1 MTSAGTSSASSR
13 GATVTES
20 GRERIPT
27 HAVDPA
33 EGSARLAVLAGMDRK
48 GHTHTGSARVATSH
62 RWTFASTVG
71 ATFLAFL
78 LFPLGAL
85 AAPTPDT
92 GSTDNESFFTKVG
105 DFASENAT
113 WFIIGLVALAVII
126 AAFLIFRASRKD
138 RKTSGPAGT
147 PQAAGRPSAAGP
159 VSASEMKRRRRASMQ
174 RAREEER
181 LRRKGARPPAAQPA
195 SQSDPVEAEKAA
207 ARGAAGP
214 AGTPGAVAPPVP
226 PVSPEAPTAV
236 TPQVPAGA
244 TGAVAAGAAAGALA
258 GRVEGDDAEQR
269 LREKVE
275 QIKAGQSGVPTGP
288 PPAAVPPPP
297 AGAAVP
303 SLGEAAPD
311 LADAERRL
319 LADREVRDRT
329 LGDAESRLRELE
341 ARAEAAERRAAFAE
355 QLANLRAEEGE
366 HERRLN
372 EIVAR
377 IDQAEQRAR
386 IAEIRAEEAERT
398 ASEALRGG
406 TPHAPAPGSPSG
418 AIPPPPAPA
427 PPVSHPAAAPPSPV
441 QGGVTDINQAGF
453 EELRSAGLSVTQATR
468 VMAYRE
474 RFGGY
479 GAVDDLAR
487 VPGFTP
493 DVIEALR
500 GRITT

>member
-1 MTSAGTSSASSR
+1 MT
-13 GATVTES
+13 EP
-20 GRERIPT
+20 GREQIPT
-27 HAVDPA
+27 GPLHPA
-33 EGSARLAVLAGMDRK
+33 EGSVRLAVFTGMVRK
-48 GHTHTGSARVATSH
+48 GHIHSGPAQVTAGRGRRIAA
-62 RWTFASTVG
+62 AIG
-71 ATFLAFL
+71 ATLSTFL
-78 LFPLGAL
+78 LFPFAAL
-85 AAPTPDT
+85 AAPTLDT

-113 WFIIGLVALAVII
+113 WFIIGLIVLAVAV
-126 AAFLIFRASRKD
+126 AAFFIFRANRKD
-138 RKTSGPAGT
+138 RKASVPVGTPAGT
-147 PQAAGRPSAAGP
+147 SPPAGPSAAAP
-159 VSASEMKRRRRASMQ
+159 VSAAEMKRRRRAAMQ

-195 SQSDPVEAEKAA
+195 AQFDPVEAEKAA
-207 ARGAAGP
+207 ARGVSGAAD
-214 AGTPGAVAPPVP
+214 APGAVEPPVP

-275 QIKAGQSGVPTGP
+275 QIKAGQSGAPIAP

-297 AGAAVP
+297 TEGAGP

-319 LADREVRDRT
+319 LADREARDRT

-406 TPHAPAPGSPSG
+406 TPYQAPPTSPPG
-418 AIPPPPAPA
+418 ATPPPPTPV
-427 PPVSHPAAAPPSPV
+427 PPVSQPVAAPPPPTH
-441 QGGVTDINQAGF
+441 GGITDINQAGF

-479 GAVDDLAR
+479 ASVDDLAR

-500 GRITT
+500 GRIAT

>member
-1 MTSAGTSSASSR
+1 MVRNLTAGIDST
-13 GATVTES
+13 GKTF
-20 GRERIPT
+20 
-27 HAVDPA
+27 
-33 EGSARLAVLAGMDRK
+33 RLAVLREMEQKMKMSSSRFPFKSSPGPAVVFAIGMVFS
-48 GHTHTGSARVATSH
+48 GLLLAPGS
-62 RWTFASTVG
+62 
-71 ATFLAFL
+71 
-78 LFPLGAL
+78 AL
-85 AAPTPDT
+85 AAPTLELPNPGDT

-113 WFIIGLVALAVII
+113 WFIIGLVVLAVLI
-126 AAFLIFRASRKD
+126 AAFFIFRASRKD
-138 RKTSGPAGT
+138 RKASGTAGAPAGT
-147 PQAAGRPSAAGP
+147 PQGAGRPAAAGP
-159 VSASEMKRRRRASMQ
+159 VSAAEMKRRRRAAMQ

-195 SQSDPVEAEKAA
+195 SQIDPVEAEKAA
-207 ARGAAGP
+207 ARGATVP
-214 AGTPGAVAPPVP
+214 AGTPGAVEPPVP

-236 TPQVPAGA
+236 TPQAPAGA
-244 TGAVAAGAAAGALA
+244 AGAVVAGAAAGALA

-275 QIKAGQSGVPTGP
+275 QIKAGQSGAPTVP
-288 PPAAVPPPP
+288 PPAAFPPSPTQ
-297 AGAAVP
+297 GAVP

-319 LADREVRDRT
+319 LADREARDRT

-406 TPHAPAPGSPSG
+406 TPH
-418 AIPPPPAPA
+418 PPPPVAQPGA
-427 PPVSHPAAAPPSPV
+427 MPRSPDPVTPVPQPAATSPSPTH
-441 QGGVTDINQAGF
+441 GGVTDINQAGF

>member
-1 MTSAGTSSASSR
+1 MC
-13 GATVTES
+13 AT
-20 GRERIPT
+20 
-27 HAVDPA
+27 
-33 EGSARLAVLAGMDRK
+33 L
-48 GHTHTGSARVATSH
+48 
-62 RWTFASTVG
+62 
-71 ATFLAFL
+71 ATFLL
-78 LFPLGAL
+78 LPLDAL
-85 AAPTPDT
+85 AVSTLDT
-92 GSTDNESFFTKVG
+92 GSTDDESFFTKVG

-113 WFIIGLVALAVII
+113 WIIIGLVVLAVAI

-138 RKTSGPAGT
+138 RKVSGPVATPAATSSPAG
-147 PQAAGRPSAAGP
+147 ASPSAGAP
-159 VSASEMKRRRRASMQ
+159 VSAAEMKRRRRAAMQ

-181 LRRKGARPPAAQPA
+181 LRRKGTRPPAAQSA
-195 SQSDPVEAEKAA
+195 SQFDPVEAEKAA
-207 ARGAAGP
+207 ARGVPGP
-214 AGTPGAVAPPVP
+214 AGAPGAVEPPVP

-244 TGAVAAGAAAGALA
+244 TGAVVAGAAAGALG
-258 GRVEGDDAEQR
+258 GRMEGDDAEQR

-275 QIKAGQSGVPTGP
+275 QIKAGQAGTPIAP

-297 AGAAVP
+297 AQGDAP

-319 LADREVRDRT
+319 LADREARDRT

-386 IAEIRAEEAERT
+386 IAELRAEEAERT

-406 TPHAPAPGSPSG
+406 TPYAPPPASPPGAVS
-418 AIPPPPAPA
+418 PPPAPMPA
-427 PPVSHPAAAPPSPV
+427 VSQPVASSPPPAQS
-441 QGGVTDINQAGF
+441 GVTDINQAGF

-479 GAVDDLAR
+479 GSVDDLAR

>member
-1 MTSAGTSSASSR
+1 MT
-13 GATVTES
+13 EP
-20 GRERIPT
+20 GRERNPT
-27 HAVDPA
+27 GPADPA
-33 EGSARLAVLAGMDRK
+33 EESVRLAVFKGMDRK
-48 GHTHTGSARVATSH
+48 GRTHPGMTRVTEGRGRRVVSAMSATLS
-62 RWTFASTVG
+62 
-71 ATFLAFL
+71 AFL
-78 LFPLGAL
+78 LFPLAAL
-85 AAPTPDT
+85 AAPTLDP
-92 GSTDNESFFTKVG
+92 GSTDNESFFSKVG

-113 WFIIGLVALAVII
+113 WFIIGLVVLAVLI
-126 AAFLIFRASRKD
+126 AAFFIFRASRRE
-138 RKTSGPAGT
+138 RKADGPSGAP
-147 PQAAGRPSAAGP
+147 PAAGRAAAAGTVSAA
-159 VSASEMKRRRRASMQ
+159 EMKRRRRAAMQ

-195 SQSDPVEAEKAA
+195 SQIDPVEAEKAA
-207 ARGAAGP
+207 ARGTAAP
-214 AGTPGAVAPPVP
+214 AGAPGIVEPPVP

-258 GRVEGDDAEQR
+258 GRAEGDDAEQR

-275 QIKAGQSGVPTGP
+275 QIKAGQSGAPTGP

-297 AGAAVP
+297 AQAAIP

-319 LADREVRDRT
+319 LADRDARDRT

-398 ASEALRGG
+398 ASEALRSG
-406 TPHAPAPGSPSG
+406 TPGAPPPVAQPGTM
-418 AIPPPPAPA
+418 PPPP
-427 PPVSHPAAAPPSPV
+427 PPVPPVPQPASVPPPPTH
-441 QGGVTDINQAGF
+441 GGVTDINQAGF

-479 GAVDDLAR
+479 GSVDDLTR